1 MIRPEEIAARIR
13 ELCDE
18 RDINNYKLSKAS
30 GISMSA
36 LSHMF
41 NRQTIPNVTTLIRIC
56 DGLGITLNELFDY
69 GGLDRVHLTDE
80 TVRLL
85 GAEGGQLALAPG
97 AAGVVEPRLADG
109 LYVCRERAECGNVL
123 FVCVPRVDAGGVELD
138 APACRAVGVYVDELG
153 SHCDK
158 STNFK

>member
-85 GAEGGQLALAPG
+85 DSFLAAPYKIQNRLDFWNQLDSTERREL
-97 AAGVVEPRLADG
+97 
-109 LYVCRERAECGNVL
+109 LYYLEWRSLKASEKPEK
-123 FVCVPRVDAGGVELD
+123 D
-138 APACRAVGVYVDELG
+138 
-153 SHCDK
+153 S
-158 STNFK
+158 

>member
-1 MIRPEEIAARIR
+1 MIRPEEIAAGIR

-85 GAEGGQLALAPG
+85 DFWNQLDSTERREL
-97 AAGVVEPRLADG
+97 
-109 LYVCRERAECGNVL
+109 LYYLEWRSLKASEKPEK
-123 FVCVPRVDAGGVELD
+123 D
-138 APACRAVGVYVDELG
+138 
-153 SHCDK
+153 S
-158 STNFK
+158 